1 MATSTINPKSAD
13 LPKTKKAKPRKLVIV
28 LVVLFALAALGAVAG
43 YFLSDYFKPSAA
55 VVKPV
60 VAADPIYVPLAPMTV
75 NLQPN
80 DKHRF
85 LHVAVTLKVADAKAQ
100 AQVTQY
106 LPEVTSRLLLLL
118 ANRQSETLVTSE
130 NKAKLASDAL
140 AMLTQPFAPNL
151 PALKISAVMFPVFM
165 FQ

>member
-1 MATSTINPKSAD
+1 MATSATKPSPAD
-13 LPKTKKAKPRKLVIV
+13 TSKTKSAKPRKLIMV
-28 LVVLFALAALGAVAG
+28 LVALIGLLGLGAVAA
-43 YFLSDYFKPSAA
+43 YLLMDHFRPSAA
-55 VVKPV
+55 AAKPV
-60 VAADPIYVPLAPMTV
+60 VVPDPIYVALAPMTV
-75 NLQPN
+75 NLQPS

-85 LHVAVTLKVADAKAQ
+85 LHVAVTLKVPDAKAQ

-118 ANRQSETLVTSE
+118 ANRQSETLVTAE
-130 NKAKLASDAL
+130 NKAKLAADAL
-140 AMLTQPFAPNL
+140 STLTQPFGPNL